1 MKVSIIVAVYKD
13 IQALDLIVKALDH
26 QTYKNFELVVAED
39 NNAEAMRSY
48 IESVKTIAIKH
59 TFQDDIGVRKA
70 RSQNN
75 GVLAADGDLLIFID
89 GDCIPYTTFVEA
101 HVALAQRGIVRS
113 GRRLNLPAD
122 CSHKM
127 REGKLI
133 SWEFEKS
140 FWKYVPKLLMDRE
153 SRFKQGIYLNPKG
166 WIYRTFIERQKR
178 SSAILGCNFAC
189 FRSDMIAINGFDES
203 YGESAVSDDMDLDW
217 RFRAYGLNLKS
228 CKNAANVFHLHHK
241 AHDRGDA
248 SLQVS
253 LMREREMREEF
264 RCEQGLNTHNE
275 SNIYL

>member
-13 IQALDLIVKALDH
+13 IQALDLIVKALEH

-39 NNAEAMRSY
+39 NNAQAMRNY
-48 IESVKTIAIKH
+48 IDSIMTIEIKH

-75 GVLAADGDLLIFID
+75 GVLAAEGELLVFID

-101 HVALAQRGIVRS
+101 HVALAERGTLRS
-113 GRRLNLPAD
+113 GRRLNLPED
-122 CSHKM
+122 LSKEM
-127 REGKLI
+127 REGKLV

-140 FWKYVPKLLMDRE
+140 FWRYAPKLLMDRE

-189 FRSDMIAINGFDES
+189 FRSDMIAVNGFDES

-217 RFRAYGLNLKS
+217 RFRTYGLKLKS
-228 CKNAANVFHLHHK
+228 CKNAANVMHLYHK

-248 SLQVS
+248 SSQVA
-253 LMREREMREEF
+253 LMREREAKQEF
-264 RCEQGLNTHNE
+264 VCKLGLNTH
-275 SNIYL
+275 SQQDI